1 MERSILNRDYG
12 IRERQ
17 SRGNIMSAVR
27 NPYPE
32 ESDWGR
38 QIDPKGLRYI
48 LNQLYDRYRLPI
60 FIVEKLV

>member
-1 MERSILNRDYG
+1 
-12 IRERQ
+12 
-17 SRGNIMSAVR
+17 MSAVR

-38 QIDPKGLRYI
+38 QIAPKGLQYI

>member
-1 MERSILNRDYG
+1 
-12 IRERQ
+12 
-17 SRGNIMSAVR
+17 MSAVR

-38 QIDPKGLRYI
+38 QIDQKGLQYI
-48 LNQLYDRYRLPI
+48 LNQLYDRYRMPI